1 MITRPTDH
9 QLLVRA
15 SRGDKAA
22 FAELY
27 DRYHRSVWGFL
38 LKMTHDDTLT
48 SDLTQEVFLEV
59 LKCPDRFDPTR
70 GASMETWLCAIARNL
85 YLMHYRKTG
94 RETSEDTSIPES
106 APMGTRSS
114 SRSAFETVAIARIDV
129 RRALSNLSLEQRE
142 VLVLADME
150 DHQVKEISFIIG
162 ISVAAVKSRLLRARE
177 NVRKLLI

>member
-85 YLMHYRKTG
+85 YLMHYRKTNTWCNFI
-94 RETSEDTSIPES
+94 EK
-106 APMGTRSS
+106 SS
-114 SRSAFETVAIARIDV
+114 
-129 RRALSNLSLEQRE
+129 
-142 VLVLADME
+142 
-150 DHQVKEISFIIG
+150 
-162 ISVAAVKSRLLRARE
+162 
-177 NVRKLLI
+177 

>member
-15 SRGDKAA
+15 SKGDKAA

-27 DRYHRSVWGFL
+27 DRHHRSVWGFL
-38 LKMTHDDTLT
+38 LKMSHDHTLT
-48 SDLTQEVFLEV
+48 SDMTQEVFLEV
-59 LKCPDRFDPTR
+59 LKYPDRFDPTR
-70 GASMETWLCAIARNL
+70 GATMETWLCAIARNL
-85 YLMHYRKTG
+85 YLMHCRKTD
-94 RETSEDTSIPES
+94 RETSRGEPVPES
-106 APMGTRSS
+106 VLMTSLSS
-114 SRSAFETVAIARIDV
+114 NRTAFETVAIARIDV